1 MKMIIKIHLLLTK
14 DVQKSGKEGARDGR
28 EPGPPSL
35 LHQQPIQMVDALK
48 MIWKSAEKTEEYLLG
63 LFGTLNCLLGAGLVP
78 GVTHG
83 MAILVVATVRAP
95 KILACPSWLII
106 SGA

>member
-1 MKMIIKIHLLLTK
+1 MKITIKIHLLLMK
-14 DVQKSGKEGARDGR
+14 DVQKSDKEGARDEQ
-28 EPGPPSL
+28 EPGLPSL
-35 LHQQPIQMVDALK
+35 LHQQPIQMLDALK
-48 MIWKSAEKTEEYLLG
+48 MIWKSAKKTEEYLLG

-78 GVTHG
+78 GVTQG
-83 MAILVVATVRAP
+83 MAILVVATVKVP